1 MKTLKLKIADYKR
14 IEKLMSEAVDQ
25 MNAFIGID
33 EDLFWQFE
41 NEAEKHSETLKNM
54 FSEMQSENNMSINE
68 VMNALNN

>member
-14 IEKLMSEAVDQ
+14 IEKLMSEAVCQ

-41 NEAEKHSETLKNM
+41 NEAEKHSETLKKM

-68 VMNALNN
+68 VMNALN